1 MSDWVGGCV
10 SEWVGGWVGG
20 WIREWVSE
28 RISMWYFNIDRKIH
42 KSYTKEKGKSYINVD
57 SLLKEKKQ
65 KIENKQ
71 INK

>member
-1 MSDWVGGCV
+1 MGAWV

-20 WIREWVSE
+20 CVSVWVSE
-28 RISMWYFNIDRKIH
+28 RISMWYFTIDRKIH
-42 KSYTKEKGKSYINVD
+42 KSYTKEKGKSYKNIN